1 MRHFALS
8 LLVLLTETSTARSA
22 DTAAD
27 SLKLL
32 ISVEQTTITAP
43 YPARLTLHL
52 HNAGQVPQWLYRRAR
67 NETREGSSL
76 EAQLEPIRAAG
87 SSEISTPGQAR
98 VLESVGLPHPK
109 LVRLAPGDDYTEKT
123 TLKIAPAR
131 AGANGEGTPFWGRY
145 RLAVT
150 YRATYPNAAEIERV
164 LGVEL
169 WQGEVRSN
177 TIEVDL
183 QPPVAEGSVT
193 GSVLG
198 AEGRGVSG
206 ALVSLTDQEDRL
218 IDQLLAD
225 FEGRFSFTH
234 LPLGV
239 DYWVT
244 VRRPEF
250 SEDTTVFRHLS
261 LTPAAPA
268 GTIEF
273 VLLPQEIY
281 EPQYLLHKPVLF
293 RVTDTAGRPLDKASL
308 EVVWS
313 SGTVLDNVKG
323 ETPEDG
329 IVALELIPGRNFVT
343 LRRRG
348 CTKQDHRVDV
358 ASGTGIEGFKLTLE
372 CGKR

>member
-1 MRHFALS
+1 MRS
-8 LLVLLTETSTARSA
+8 LACPWILVLLSSSNAWAETEA
-22 DTAAD
+22 DA
-27 SLKLL
+27 LKLL
-32 ISVEQTTITAP
+32 ISVEQTTLTAP

-52 HNAGQVPQWLYRRAR
+52 HNAGQLPLWLYRRAR
-67 NETREGSSL
+67 SEPREGSSL
-76 EAQLEPIRAAG
+76 EARLESIPPTG
-87 SSEISTPGQAR
+87 SPEISTPAQGR
-98 VLESVGLPHPK
+98 VLESVGLPRAK
-109 LVRLAPGDDYTEKT
+109 LVSLAPGDDYTEKT

-183 QPPVAEGSVT
+183 QPPVAEGSVA

-206 ALVSLTDQEDRL
+206 ALVSLADQEDHL
-218 IDQLLAD
+218 VDQLLTD
-225 FEGRFSFTH
+225 FEGRFLFTH

-273 VLLPQEIY
+273 VLLPKEIY

-293 RVTDTAGRPLDKASL
+293 RVTDSAGRPLDKVSL

-323 ETPEDG
+323 ETLEDG
-329 IVALELIPGRNFVT
+329 IVALELIPGRNFMT

-348 CTKQDHRVDV
+348 CSKQDHRVDV
-358 ASGTGIEGFKLTLE
+358 ASGGGIDGFKLTLE
-372 CGKR
+372 CARR